1 MVPARDGACAPVA
14 VRQYASQAEEAEAL
28 AAEVERLWRQE
39 GVPYSDICVLFRCL
53 RRHGGEPHGPI
64 KAALRR

>member
-1 MVPARDGACAPVA
+1 MVPACDGACAPVA

-53 RRHGGEPHGPI
+53 RMHGGEPHGPI